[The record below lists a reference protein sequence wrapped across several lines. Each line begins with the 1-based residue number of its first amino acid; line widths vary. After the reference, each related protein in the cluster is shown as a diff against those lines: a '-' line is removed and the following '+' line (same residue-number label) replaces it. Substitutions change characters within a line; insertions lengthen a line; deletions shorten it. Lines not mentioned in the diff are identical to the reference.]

1 MTNERYYDSRCGHVV
16 ALLFSP
22 DLGHE
27 RPEMRRICLP
37 ARAENELISRP

>member
-22 DLGHE
+22 DLGQE
-27 RPEMRRICLP
+27 RPEMRRILAFP
-37 ARAENELISRP
+37 QGLKMS